1 MATALTME
9 GIEKSFGANTVL
21 TGVDFAVEFGEVHSL
36 VGENGAGKSTLVKI
50 LQGLYIA
57 DAGHITVDGVQVKQ
71 GDRVP
76 AKDLGIGM
84 VFQESPP

>member
-36 VGENGAGKSTLVKI
+36 VGENGA
-50 LQGLYIA
+50 
-57 DAGHITVDGVQVKQ
+57 
-71 GDRVP
+71 
-76 AKDLGIGM
+76 
-84 VFQESPP
+84 